1 MKPKQEVLTD
11 DELVDFQLLHGVGGC
26 GFLFGLQSTW
36 LGFIANLRD
45 YSPWRTQRDLVAVIR
60 DSGSV
65 WYGCV
70 RVWWLKLNV

>member
-1 MKPKQEVLTD
+1 VKPKQEVLTD

-45 YSPWRTQRDLVAVIR
+45 YSPWRTQRDLVAVIFETL
-60 DSGSV
+60 DLCGMDV
-65 WYGCV
+65 CV
-70 RVWWLKLNV
+70 FGG